1 LLIIYIILYYKL
13 VFKLLKYIFYELK
26 ENTGEKTKKDIIR
39 QKLDNLKLILLFYEN
54 DINKI
59 LDNLNTIYN
68 EYKYNY
74 NIKIKEQSKLYKRQ
88 GTKDLIDNNKESE
101 NIFQSIKKLKKFN
114 IIKYSKNKKI
124 YFYSIYF
131 ILLITILIYAIVSII
146 WSIYYH
152 KSDIMVKWIPLTEE
166 SSIDTNRFV
175 INYLMMIYN
184 NQTLDE
190 ISSAYESKDY
200 ISYVYRKL
208 TNLYEAEKY
217 TDSLSSLFAIKN
229 VKSIYNCTCFYEN
242 LENEIFTNLK
252 MKFKENQEQLS
263 NTIIMLC
270 EWSNV
275 MKFKNYITFYL
286 QFFNLIQSGMEN
298 YKNEQYSDIINF
310 IDEQELYKIE
320 ILYILTYIYLL
331 DILNQNVKNSMM
343 VMVYK
348 MKENII
354 ITIIFFIVLLVFFIL
369 IIFFVYIRN
378 VNKDYQSF
386 IRMKNIFKVC
396 NVND

>member
-1 LLIIYIILYYKL
+1 
-13 VFKLLKYIFYELK
+13 
-26 ENTGEKTKKDIIR
+26 
-39 QKLDNLKLILLFYEN
+39 
-54 DINKI
+54 
-59 LDNLNTIYN
+59 
-68 EYKYNY
+68 
-74 NIKIKEQSKLYKRQ
+74 
-88 GTKDLIDNNKESE
+88 
-101 NIFQSIKKLKKFN
+101 
-114 IIKYSKNKKI
+114 
-124 YFYSIYF
+124 
-131 ILLITILIYAIVSII
+131 
-146 WSIYYH
+146 
-152 KSDIMVKWIPLTEE
+152 MVKWIPLTEE
-166 SSIDTNRFV
+166 ASIDTNRFV
-175 INYLMMIYN
+175 INYLLMIYN

-190 ISSAYESKDY
+190 ISSVYESKDY

-217 TDSLSSLFAIKN
+217 TDSLSSLFSIKK
-229 VKSIYNCTCFYEN
+229 VKSIYNCTFFYEN
-242 LENEIFTNLK
+242 LENEIFNNLK

-331 DILNQNVKNSMM
+331 DILNQNVENTMM

-348 MKENII
+348 MKENLI
-354 ITIIFFIVLLVFFIL
+354 ITIIFFIVLLIFFIL
-369 IIFFVYIRN
+369 IIFFIYIRN